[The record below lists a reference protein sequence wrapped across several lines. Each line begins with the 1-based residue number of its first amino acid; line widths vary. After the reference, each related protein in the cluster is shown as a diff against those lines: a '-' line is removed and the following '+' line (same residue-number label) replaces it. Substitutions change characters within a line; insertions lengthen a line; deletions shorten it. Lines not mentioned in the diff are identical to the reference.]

1 MKQIMWKAMAA
12 LCAMMVVAS
21 CGRNLYDVEEAQK
34 IYNLTNPVDTIE
46 ANHPWLLTA
55 SKVLMVTPPDDM
67 TTERILV
74 LTQNPH
80 ESGDAEVVGAA
91 FVGSGNQTAVN
102 ITYPSTTHTLYV
114 AAVDAEDKYT
124 IVKYDVSSS
133 SSVINF
139 RNAIVVNEPI
149 SYVPQPKLYTYC
161 YEDEFYFAGDFDYND
176 IVLRISQE
184 RTGEKEVRYHVQ
196 LAAVGTSKQVAAGI
210 RLVGT
215 SFDNVESVKTVDDKS
230 FNVTAKG
237 EAFPEQMMIVQKE
250 TDNLLKAM
258 TGDAVI
264 NLFVD
269 AHWATGDAMSTEYG
283 MMQRKKYNVTKGT
296 DATHQMMVPRE
307 IVYIVTFK
315 DAASANALSLGQI
328 DPFIYTEFNGAIL
341 ETHTYTYR
349 TVQAL
354 NSYPPSEIKSLPW
367 AFAIPYGAFRWPID
381 GSTIGFYIKGSNF
394 GAYKEPG
401 YSFGEWSMDHTKAL
415 DWYLYPTENQVF

>member
-21 CGRNLYDVEEAQK
+21 CGRNLYDVNEAQK
-34 IYNLTNPVDTIE
+34 IYDLTNPVDTIE
-46 ANHPWLLTA
+46 ANHNWLLSA
-55 SKVLMVTPPDDM
+55 SKVLMVTPPEDM

-74 LTQNPH
+74 LTQNPR
-80 ESGDAEVVGAA
+80 ESGEAEVVGAA

-102 ITYPSTTHTLYV
+102 ITYPSTLHTLYV

-133 SSVINF
+133 SVVNF
-139 RNAIVVNEPI
+139 RNAIVIGEPI
-149 SYVPQPKLYTYC
+149 AYEPQPILFTYC
-161 YEDEFYFAGDFDYND
+161 FEEEFYFAGDFDYND
-176 IVLRISQE
+176 VVLRISQE

-196 LAAVGTSKQVAAGI
+196 LAAVGASKQVAAAI

-237 EAFPEQMMIVQKE
+237 DAFPEQMMIVQKQ
-250 TDNLLKAM
+250 TDNLLRAM

-269 AHWATGDAMSTEYG
+269 AHWATGDAMSTDYG
-283 MMQRKKYNVTKGT
+283 VMQRKKYNVTKGT

-315 DAASANALSLGQI
+315 DDRLMRSRWVKSILSSIQSLMVLYLRRIPILIAAYRCLTLIRLQKSRACLGHWPYLMEPSAGLLTG
-328 DPFIYTEFNGAIL
+328 
-341 ETHTYTYR
+341 
-349 TVQAL
+349 
-354 NSYPPSEIKSLPW
+354 
-367 AFAIPYGAFRWPID
+367 
-381 GSTIGFYIKGSNF
+381 
-394 GAYKEPG
+394 
-401 YSFGEWSMDHTKAL
+401 
-415 DWYLYPTENQVF
+415 

>member
-1 MKQIMWKAMAA
+1 MKQIMWKTMAA

-21 CGRNLYDVEEAQK
+21 CGRNLYDVNEAQK
-34 IYNLTNPVDTIE
+34 IYNFSNPVDTIE
-46 ANHPWLLTA
+46 ANHNWQLSA
-55 SKVLMVTPPDDM
+55 SKVLMVTPPENM

-74 LTQNPH
+74 LTQNPR
-80 ESGDAEVVGAA
+80 ETGAAEVVGAA
-91 FVGSGNQTAVN
+91 FVGSGNQTVVN
-102 ITYPSTTHTLYV
+102 ITYPSTLHTLYV

-133 SSVINF
+133 SVVNF
-139 RNAIVVNEPI
+139 RNAIVIGEPI
-149 SYVPQPKLYTYC
+149 AYEPQPILYTYC
-161 YEDEFYFAGDFDYND
+161 FEEEFYFAGDFDYND
-176 IVLRISQE
+176 VVLRISQE

-196 LAAVGTSKQVAAGI
+196 LAAVGASKQVAAAI

-215 SFDNVESVKTVDDKS
+215 SFDNVQSVKTVDDKS

-237 EAFPEQMMIVQKE
+237 EAFPEQMMIVQKQ
-250 TDNLLKAM
+250 TDNLLRAM

-269 AHWATGDAMSTEYG
+269 AHWATGDAMSTDYG
-283 MMQRKKYNVTKGT
+283 LMQRKKYNVTKGT

-341 ETHTYTYR
+341 ETHLYTYR
-349 TVQAL
+349 SVQVL
-354 NSYPPSEIKSLPW
+354 NAYPPSEIKSLPW
-367 AFAIPYGAFRWPID
+367 ALAIPYGAFRWPLD
-381 GSTIGFYIKGSNF
+381 GVNIGFIMKESTF
-394 GAYKEPG
+394 GAYGTKG
-401 YSFGEWSMDHTKAL
+401 HAFGEWTMDHTKAL

>member
-1 MKQIMWKAMAA
+1 
-12 LCAMMVVAS
+12 
-21 CGRNLYDVEEAQK
+21 
-34 IYNLTNPVDTIE
+34 
-46 ANHPWLLTA
+46 
-55 SKVLMVTPPDDM
+55 
-67 TTERILV
+67 
-74 LTQNPH
+74 
-80 ESGDAEVVGAA
+80 
-91 FVGSGNQTAVN
+91 
-102 ITYPSTTHTLYV
+102 
-114 AAVDAEDKYT
+114 
-124 IVKYDVSSS
+124 
-133 SSVINF
+133 
-139 RNAIVVNEPI
+139 
-149 SYVPQPKLYTYC
+149 
-161 YEDEFYFAGDFDYND
+161 
-176 IVLRISQE
+176 
-184 RTGEKEVRYHVQ
+184 
-196 LAAVGTSKQVAAGI
+196 
-210 RLVGT
+210 
-215 SFDNVESVKTVDDKS
+215 
-230 FNVTAKG
+230 
-237 EAFPEQMMIVQKE
+237 MIVQKQ

-296 DATHQMMVPRE
+296 DETHQMMVPRE

-315 DAASANALSLGQI
+315 DVASANGISMGQI

-401 YSFGEWSMDHTKAL
+401 HSFGEWSMDHTKAL

>member
-21 CGRNLYDVEEAQK
+21 CGRNLYDVNEAQK
-34 IYNLTNPVDTIE
+34 IYDFSNP
-46 ANHPWLLTA
+46 A
-55 SKVLMVTPPDDM
+55 
-67 TTERILV
+67 
-74 LTQNPH
+74 QNPR
-80 ESGDAEVVGAA
+80 ETGAAEVVGAA

-102 ITYPSTTHTLYV
+102 ITYPSTLHTLYV

-133 SSVINF
+133 SVVNF
-139 RNAIVVNEPI
+139 RNAIVIGEPI
-149 SYVPQPKLYTYC
+149 AYEPQPMLFTYC
-161 YEDEFYFAGDFDYND
+161 FEEEFYFAGDFDYND
-176 IVLRISQE
+176 VVLRISQE

-196 LAAVGTSKQVAAGI
+196 LAAVGASKQVAAAI

-215 SFDNVESVKTVDDKS
+215 SFDNVQSVKTVDDKS

-237 EAFPEQMMIVQKE
+237 EAFPEQMMIVQKQ
-250 TDNLLKAM
+250 TDNLLRAM

-269 AHWATGDAMSTEYG
+269 AHWATGDAMSTDYG
-283 MMQRKKYNVTKGT
+283 LMQRKKYNVTKGT

-341 ETHTYTYR
+341 ETHLYTYR
-349 TVQAL
+349 SVQVL
-354 NSYPPSEIKSLPW
+354 NAYPPSEIKSLPW
-367 AFAIPYGAFRWPID
+367 ALAIPYGAFRWPLD
-381 GSTIGFYIKGSNF
+381 GVNIGFIMKESTF
-394 GAYKEPG
+394 GAYGTKG
-401 YSFGEWSMDHTKAL
+401 HAFGEWTMDHTKAL

>member
-21 CGRNLYDVEEAQK
+21 CGRNLYDVDEAQK

-67 TTERILV
+67 TTERI
-74 LTQNPH
+74 
-80 ESGDAEVVGAA
+80 DAEVVGAA

-133 SSVINF
+133 SSVVNF

-176 IVLRISQE
+176 VVLRISQE

-215 SFDNVESVKTVDDKS
+215 SFDNVE
-230 FNVTAKG
+230 A
-237 EAFPEQMMIVQKE
+237 
-250 TDNLLKAM
+250 
-258 TGDAVI
+258 
-264 NLFVD
+264 
-269 AHWATGDAMSTEYG
+269 
-283 MMQRKKYNVTKGT
+283 
-296 DATHQMMVPRE
+296 
-307 IVYIVTFK
+307 
-315 DAASANALSLGQI
+315 
-328 DPFIYTEFNGAIL
+328 
-341 ETHTYTYR
+341 
-349 TVQAL
+349 
-354 NSYPPSEIKSLPW
+354 
-367 AFAIPYGAFRWPID
+367 
-381 GSTIGFYIKGSNF
+381 
-394 GAYKEPG
+394 
-401 YSFGEWSMDHTKAL
+401 
-415 DWYLYPTENQVF
+415 

>member
-21 CGRNLYDVEEAQK
+21 CGRNLYDVDEAQK

-55 SKVLMVTPPDDM
+55 SKVLMVTPPEDM

-139 RNAIVVNEPI
+139 RNAIVENEPI

-176 IVLRISQE
+176 VVLRISQE

-237 EAFPEQMMIVQKE
+237 EAFPEQMMIVQKQ

-296 DATHQMMVPRE
+296 DETHQMMVPRE

-315 DAASANALSLGQI
+315 DVASANGISMGQI

-367 AFAIPYGAFRWPID
+367 AFAIPYGSFRWPID
-381 GSTIGFYIKGSNF
+381 GSTIGFYINGSNF
-394 GAYKEPG
+394 GAYKDPG
-401 YSFGEWSMDHTKAL
+401 HSFGEWSMDHTKAL
-415 DWYLYPTENQVF
+415 DWYLYPTDNQVF

>member
-21 CGRNLYDVEEAQK
+21 CGRNLYDVNEAQK
-34 IYNLTNPVDTIE
+34 IYDLTNPVDTIE
-46 ANHPWLLTA
+46 ANHNWLLSA
-55 SKVLMVTPPDDM
+55 SRVLMVTPPEDM

-74 LTQNPH
+74 LTQNPR
-80 ESGDAEVVGAA
+80 ESGEAEVVGAA

-102 ITYPSTTHTLYV
+102 ITYPSPLHTLYV

-133 SSVINF
+133 SVVNF
-139 RNAIVVNEPI
+139 RNAIVIGEPI
-149 SYVPQPKLYTYC
+149 AYEPQPMLFTYC
-161 YEDEFYFAGDFDYND
+161 FEEEFYFAGDFDYND
-176 IVLRISQE
+176 VVLRISQE

-196 LAAVGTSKQVAAGI
+196 LAAVGASKQVAAAI

-237 EAFPEQMMIVQKE
+237 EAFPEQMMIVQKQ

-269 AHWATGDAMSTEYG
+269 AHWATGDAMSTDYG
-283 MMQRKKYNVTKGT
+283 IMQRKKYNVTKGT
-296 DATHQMMVPRE
+296 DETHQMMVPRE

-315 DAASANALSLGQI
+315 DVASANGISMGQI

-401 YSFGEWSMDHTKAL
+401 HSFGEWSMDHTKAL

>member
-21 CGRNLYDVEEAQK
+21 CGRNLYDVNEAQK
-34 IYNLTNPVDTIE
+34 IYDLTNPVDTIE
-46 ANHPWLLTA
+46 ANHNWLLSA
-55 SKVLMVTPPDDM
+55 SKVLMVTPPEDM

-74 LTQNPH
+74 LTQNPR
-80 ESGDAEVVGAA
+80 ESGEAEVVGAA

-102 ITYPSTTHTLYV
+102 ITYPSTLHTLYV

-133 SSVINF
+133 SVVNF
-139 RNAIVVNEPI
+139 RNAIVIGEPI
-149 SYVPQPKLYTYC
+149 AYEPQPILFTYC
-161 YEDEFYFAGDFDYND
+161 FEEEFYFAGDFDYND
-176 IVLRISQE
+176 VVLRISQE

-196 LAAVGTSKQVAAGI
+196 LAAVGASKQVAAAI
-210 RLVGT
+210 RLVST

-237 EAFPEQMMIVQKE
+237 DAFPEQMMIVQKQ

-296 DATHQMMVPRE
+296 DETHQMMVPRE

-315 DAASANALSLGQI
+315 DVASANGISMGQI

-401 YSFGEWSMDHTKAL
+401 HSFGEWSMDHTKAL

>member
-21 CGRNLYDVEEAQK
+21 CGRNLYDVNEAQK
-34 IYNLTNPVDTIE
+34 IYDFSNPVDTIE
-46 ANHPWLLTA
+46 ANHNWQLSA
-55 SKVLMVTPPDDM
+55 SKVLMVTPPENM

-74 LTQNPH
+74 LTQNPR
-80 ESGDAEVVGAA
+80 ETGAAEVVGAA
-91 FVGSGNQTAVN
+91 FVGSGNQTVVN
-102 ITYPSTTHTLYV
+102 ITYPSTLHTLYV

-133 SSVINF
+133 SVVNF
-139 RNAIVVNEPI
+139 RNAIVIGEPI
-149 SYVPQPKLYTYC
+149 AYEPQPMLFTYC
-161 YEDEFYFAGDFDYND
+161 FEEEFYFAGDFDYND
-176 IVLRISQE
+176 VVLRISQE

-196 LAAVGTSKQVAAGI
+196 LAAVGASKQVAAAI

-215 SFDNVESVKTVDDKS
+215 SFDNVQSVKTVDDKS

-237 EAFPEQMMIVQKE
+237 EAFPEQMMIVQKQ

-269 AHWATGDAMSTEYG
+269 AHWATGDAMSTDYG
-283 MMQRKKYNVTKGT
+283 VMQRKKYNVTKGT

-315 DAASANALSLGQI
+315 DAASANALSQAQI
-328 DPFIYTEFNGAIL
+328 DHFIYTEFNGALL
-341 ETHTYTYR
+341 ETHLYT
-349 TVQAL
+349 
-354 NSYPPSEIKSLPW
+354 
-367 AFAIPYGAFRWPID
+367 
-381 GSTIGFYIKGSNF
+381 
-394 GAYKEPG
+394 
-401 YSFGEWSMDHTKAL
+401 
-415 DWYLYPTENQVF
+415 